1 MVYGRVY
8 AIRSHQ
14 TTDIYIG
21 STEQILCKRMSDHRK
36 VYKSFLN
43 GKQDYITSY
52 ELLKYEDAYIEL
64 IYEAEFESKDALT
77 KKEGEYQ
84 RSMHCVNIR
93 IEGTTPQERKKQY
106 YEKHKQ
112 FYLEQSK
119 EYYEK
124 YKDTILEKQHKK
136 FTCEC
141 GGCFT
146 KQNKSIHKKTKKHLE
161 YIKNLSLEK

>member
-36 VYKSFLN
+36 VYNSFLN
-43 GKQDYITSY
+43 DKQGYITSY
-52 ELLKYEDAYIEL
+52 EVLKYEDAYIEL
-64 IYEAEFESKDALT
+64 IFEGEFESKDALR

-84 RSMHCVNIR
+84 RSMDCVNIR
-93 IEGTTPQERKKQY
+93 IDGRTQKEWQKQHY
-106 YEKHKQ
+106 QKHKEEIKKKSIQ
-112 FYLEQSK
+112 H
-119 EYYEK
+119 YEEN
-124 YKDTILEKQHKK
+124 KDTILKRYSKK

-146 KQNKSIHKKTKKHLE
+146 HGNKSTHEKTKKHLE
-161 YIKNLSLEK
+161 YIKNSV